1 MNEASGDERTPLSAS
16 TESLKSPRPVSPVAM
31 EITGKPMETARGR
44 NEHVKRK
51 HKPED
56 KHSNISSVAKN
67 VTSRLYQPPEP
78 KFKYVAKSK
87 QKEIKT
93 ASGRPRNPKER
104 DLDAIGRGSPPRIL
118 RNQNTRHSPSPQRDL
133 SRSGSNSP
141 SRFVRNSDKRQSPSP
156 LRQSPSPLR
165 QSPSPLRQSPSRLRD
180 TGRKSSPSPAKGKG
194 KVIDSSAG
202 DKEGKPPLKKADPK
216 YVTNKEAKH
225 DGHDAPRT
233 DKKESLIMAVRNK
246 APVDNTA
253 ALIDLKMRRSPDR
266 LGVVPNR
273 HVVTSPMRQMAST
286 SSLASVPES
295 LHEEDGGP
303 LGSSTS
309 SQQLIKKRNKRGR
322 ALLDEDEFRRHSAP
336 DYDKLEN
343 EFNAYSKEMMGFNP
357 SEKENVSVSPT
368 YRTSVSVD
376 ESELL
381 NSQLPEESDTAFSE
395 AAAKSAT
402 SETQTN
408 HDQIEKEQRSKFYV
422 SSSDEMTSE
431 ETENMKEPTECSI
444 SEIVLETISDQ
455 SENNV
460 NEMLRE
466 DGIGDVKATA
476 DTKNDIEPE
485 AILIGMK
492 RDHIDGPNN
501 ETLSIPPVKKSKSH
515 EHDYTQLSAEAALKK
530 EHDESFSNDSLDEE
544 ENSDSI
550 QKNKDA
556 IHTDRLTQSLPD
568 NLLLLKENREKS
580 VSDDSLEVT
589 EDDTKDN
596 LDSMDLDAG
605 TKISE
610 LGGNAEMDLDI
621 VINQNGDMLKVEV
634 VDNSPQPEIEDS
646 QVDISDSRETDFQY
660 EDPETFIVTLDIKT
674 DESVSV
680 QSLEDTNNSGT
691 SVKDNVCNVD
701 KVDSE
706 NQISNNEEH
715 LEKLKNVNVVSSN
728 LAKDMVDELVHE
740 ELEVHLALE
749 GETMLTHE
757 EIEVELKLEV
767 ESCVLGSEGRHEPSS
782 ENNDKLES
790 EHKALSIKTES
801 FKNIDDE
808 TNDVIMNYGTIE
820 SNTDDNERVE
830 EIMEISEAD
839 KLESSANK
847 LDSTVLIGNSENDGI
862 SATEIFDKCR
872 TIAVWTSQ
880 EFIADMDT
888 GLKGAGG
895 LGSDDSLLDPSKEL
909 KVLQEALEQLPAK

>member
-31 EITGKPMETARGR
+31 DITGKPMESARGK

-51 HKPED
+51 HDPED

-78 KFKYVAKSK
+78 KFKYVPKSK

-93 ASGRPRNPKER
+93 ASGRHRNPKER

-141 SRFVRNSDKRQSPSP
+141 SRFTRSSDKRQSPSP

-165 QSPSPLRQSPSRLRD
+165 QSSSPLRQSLSPLKE
-180 TGRKSSPSPAKGKG
+180 TGRKSSTSPAKGKG

-202 DKEGKPPLKKADPK
+202 NKEGKPPLKKADPK
-216 YVTNKEAKH
+216 SVTNKEAKR

-266 LGVVPNR
+266 LGVAPNR

-303 LGSSTS
+303 LGSSSS

-368 YRTSVSVD
+368 YKTSVSVD
-376 ESELL
+376 ESELQ
-381 NSQLPEESDTAFSE
+381 NSQLPEESDTAFSA

-408 HDQIEKEQRSKFYV
+408 HDQIEKEQSSKFYV

-431 ETENMKEPTECSI
+431 ETENMKEPTECSN

-460 NEMLRE
+460 SE
-466 DGIGDVKATA
+466 DGICDVKATA
-476 DTKNDIEPE
+476 ETKNDIEPE

-492 RDHIDGPNN
+492 RDHIDGPND

-515 EHDYTQLSAEAALKK
+515 EHDHTQLSAEAALKK

-580 VSDDSLEVT
+580 VSNDSLEAT

-596 LDSMDLDAG
+596 LDYMDFDAG
-605 TKISE
+605 ADKTE
-610 LGGNAEMDLDI
+610 LAEMNMDI
-621 VINQNGDMLKVEV
+621 VINQSGDMLQVEV
-634 VDNSPQPEIEDS
+634 VDNSLQPEIEDS
-646 QVDISDSRETDFQY
+646 LVDISDSRETDFQD

-680 QSLEDTNNSGT
+680 PSLEDTNNSGT

-706 NQISNNEEH
+706 NQITNNEEH

-728 LAKDMVDELVHE
+728 LAKDMVDGLVHE

-757 EIEVELKLEV
+757 EIEVELKLEG
-767 ESCVLGSEGRHEPSS
+767 ESCVLGSEGRREPSS
-782 ENNDKLES
+782 ENNKNNDKLES

-801 FKNIDDE
+801 FKNVDDE
-808 TNDVIMNYGTIE
+808 TNDVIMNHGTTE

-839 KLESSANK
+839 KLESTVNK

-888 GLKGAGG
+888 GLEGAGG